1 MSARLLS
8 LALVGSVLAALL
20 GGWGFRL
27 LTWTDGH

>member
-1 MSARLLS
+1 MRARLLS
-8 LALVGSVLAALL
+8 FVLVGSVLAALL